1 MPLYIFNP
9 EHDLCL
15 ANGDRNFVPPA
26 SALDFARTGMD
37 VMRIIY
43 GDEAHVIVADDYALW
58 HGMNPDV
65 VVDGI
70 VPWGW
75 DLRLKQTL
83 LKQGVDNALLP
94 DDRILA
100 NLRALQHRSTVLP
113 LQPHATQAASLDEV
127 RSILKENT
135 RIVAKAPWSGAGRGV
150 RWIDGGLSDHDEQWL
165 SRVINTQD
173 SVIVERRLDVVY
185 DFAIEYRV
193 ENGNLVQLGYSLFK
207 TQSGV
212 YRYNVLLFDEEIK
225 RTVRMSD
232 EMEEFISRWLAE
244 NIAPFYNGVVGVDML
259 HCSDGL
265 NNVSEINLR
274 HTMGLVAH
282 EFLRQHPDSHGRQF
296 TGKRSEF

>member
-26 SALDFARTGMD
+26 SALDFARTGRD

-58 HGMNPDV
+58 RGMNPDV

-150 RWIDGGLSDHDEQWL
+150 RWIDGELSDHDEQWL
-165 SRVINTQD
+165 SRIINTQG

-185 DFAIEYRV
+185 DFAIE
-193 ENGNLVQLGYSLFK
+193 
-207 TQSGV
+207 
-212 YRYNVLLFDEEIK
+212 
-225 RTVRMSD
+225 
-232 EMEEFISRWLAE
+232 
-244 NIAPFYNGVVGVDML
+244 
-259 HCSDGL
+259 
-265 NNVSEINLR
+265 
-274 HTMGLVAH
+274 
-282 EFLRQHPDSHGRQF
+282 
-296 TGKRSEF
+296 